1 MEWKHSGDMLKH
13 LEKQREILM
22 QAYRSLSH
30 DLHTL
35 QVEEEMLMRKLHE
48 LVPAEHSS
56 EKSNIAQ
63 STADNR
69 EGVPPDASASET
81 HNGI

>member
-1 MEWKHSGDMLKH
+1 MEWKYSGEMLKH

-30 DLHTL
+30 ELHTL

-48 LVPAEHSS
+48 LVPAEHPS
-56 EKSNIAQ
+56 EKNDIAP
-63 STADNR
+63 R
-69 EGVPPDASASET
+69 EGAPPDASASEP